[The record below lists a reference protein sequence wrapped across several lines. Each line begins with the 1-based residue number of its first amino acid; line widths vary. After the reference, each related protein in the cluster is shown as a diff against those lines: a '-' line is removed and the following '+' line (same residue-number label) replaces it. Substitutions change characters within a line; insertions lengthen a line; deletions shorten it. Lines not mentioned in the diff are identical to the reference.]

1 MNKRM
6 RRKLAVMLVE
16 IGVLLLLHVV
26 LSRWLVAR
34 NAVAVLFS
42 SGRNAPLWALAGTGL
57 FIVVRLLT
65 VFCLPGLVLYHAG
78 TMAFDKL
85 VPGKP

>member
-6 RRKLAVMLVE
+6 RRKLIAVFVE
-16 IGVLLLLHVV
+16 IGALLLLHFA
-26 LSRWLVAR
+26 LSHWLVAG

-65 VFCLPGLVLYHAG
+65 VFCLPGLMLYHVG
-78 TMAFDKL
+78 TMVFDRL
-85 VPGKP
+85 VPG